1 MPGQSSVSR
10 GRRESPARLVH
21 SDCDTFSQCR
31 LLYSFRCVSLL
42 ILELQVRRES
52 GANIG
57 RWEPLPPSQTCSTR
71 LGPTSHC
78 HQHQQLQ
85 YLYILQSEIS
95 RLHFLLSQPSFDLPV
110 ADRGMSGI
118 SAGFQFSGSK
128 SWTSLQCPGKARNRI
143 IRSVLSWETWRL
155 IAVFSSV
162 LILIYIC
169 LFYFEIF
176 P

>member
-10 GRRESPARLVH
+10 GRRESPARPVPRY
-21 SDCDTFSQCR
+21 CDTFSQCR
-31 LLYSFRCVSLL
+31 LLYSFRCILLL
-42 ILELQVRRES
+42 IQELQVRRGEWGQYWEM
-52 GANIG
+52 GAT
-57 RWEPLPPSQTCSTR
+57 PSQSD
-71 LGPTSHC
+71 
-78 HQHQQLQ
+78 LQ
-85 YLYILQSEIS
+85 YQAGTQLTLSPTPTTPILQSEIS

-118 SAGFQFSGSK
+118 SAGSQFSGSK

-169 LFYFEIF
+169 FFYFEIF